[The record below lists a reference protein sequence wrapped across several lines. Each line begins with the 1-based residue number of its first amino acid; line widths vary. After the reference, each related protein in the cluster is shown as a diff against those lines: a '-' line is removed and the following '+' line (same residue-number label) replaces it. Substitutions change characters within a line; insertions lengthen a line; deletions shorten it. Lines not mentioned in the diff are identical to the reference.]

1 LDPASAIVYIVDDDE
16 WVRRALERLIGASGY
31 KVSAFGSATEFLAAH
46 DADCDGCLILDMA
59 MPDFGGLDV
68 QRILNESGGTRA
80 IIFLTG
86 CGSIASS
93 VQAMKSGAITF
104 LTKPIAGSELVAVIR
119 EAVEVDHAL
128 RIRRATQEAL
138 YKRMSSLTRRERQV
152 LEHLVEGRLNKQ
164 TAAALG
170 TSEQTVKVHRARVMR
185 KMCAR
190 SVAELVCLVANS
202 EPIPPRLPL
211 FGGTPAEARGARL

>member
-16 WVRRALERLIGASGY
+16 WVRRALERIIGASGY
-31 KVSAFGSATEFLAAH
+31 KVSSFGSAAEFLAAH
-46 DADCDGCLILDMA
+46 DADCNGCLILDIA
-59 MPDFGGLDV
+59 MPNFGGLDV

-104 LTKPIAGSELVAVIR
+104 LTKPIAGRELLAVIR

-128 RIRRATQEAL
+128 RSRRARREAVR
-138 YKRMSSLTRRERQV
+138 KRMSSLTRRERQV
-152 LEHLVEGRLNKQ
+152 LEHLVHGRLNKQ
-164 TAAALG
+164 IAAALG
-170 TSEQTVKVHRARVMR
+170 TSDQTVKVHRARVMR
-185 KMCAR
+185 KMCVR
-190 SVAELVCLVANS
+190 SVAELVCLVASS
-202 EPIPPRLPL
+202 ELIAPRLPV
-211 FGGTPAEARGARL
+211 FGGSPAEARCTPL